1 MARDCLGEVTTMLHA
16 GFMPSSAP
24 KREGLQTAFLAAVIM
39 ACLDLQGTS
48 YAAEL
53 PRIASINLCTDQLL
67 ATLADP
73 AQILGLSPYSRDP
86 ARSWDA
92 VKAAQFPKLSGEA
105 EDVLVLRPDIVVAG
119 RFTKRATRELLKEKG
134 LRVVEFDAARSLDD
148 VKKQIRQMGDLV
160 GHPDRAAAEIK
171 RLDAAIAHAREVVAR
186 KPYRVLALSRRGW
199 VSGGDSLTSSLL
211 ATAGLSNAAADLGYK
226 LGGFASL
233 EAIVSLKPDFLLVS
247 DAGDFAEDEGR
258 AFMLHPALE
267 RFYPAAKRL
276 VIPEKLTVCG
286 GPRLSEALDRLAS
299 ELERVAH

>member
-1 MARDCLGEVTTMLHA
+1 MFHGR
-16 GFMPSSAP
+16 FMPSSAS
-24 KREGLQTAFLAAVIM
+24 KCEGLRSALVAIAIM
-39 ACLDLQGTS
+39 ISGGLQGAS

-67 ATLADP
+67 VTLADP
-73 AQILGLSPYSRDP
+73 SQILGLSPYSRDR

-105 EDVLVLRPDIVVAG
+105 EDVLVLRPDAVVAG

-160 GHPDRAAAEIK
+160 QHPDRAAAEIK
-171 RLDAAIAHAREVVAR
+171 RLDAAIAHAREVVSR

-199 VSGGDSLTSSLL
+199 VAGGDSLTNSLL
-211 ATAGLSNAAADLGYK
+211 ASAGLGNAAADLGYK

-233 EAIVSLKPDFLLVS
+233 EAIVSLRPDFLLVS
-247 DAGDFAEDEGR
+247 EAGDFAEDEGR

-276 VIPEKLTVCG
+276 VIPERLTVCG

-299 ELERVAH
+299 ELERVTH

>member
-1 MARDCLGEVTTMLHA
+1 MLHA

>member
-1 MARDCLGEVTTMLHA
+1 MLA
-16 GFMPSSAP
+16 IAILTCI
-24 KREGLQTAFLAAVIM
+24 GLHGA
-39 ACLDLQGTS
+39 S
-48 YAAEL
+48 HAAEL

-67 ATLADP
+67 VTLADP
-73 AQILGLSPYSRDP
+73 AQILGLSPYSRDR

-92 VKAAQFPKLSGEA
+92 AKAAQFPKLSGEA
-105 EDVLVLRPDIVVAG
+105 EDVLVLRPDVVVAG

-160 GHPDRAAAEIK
+160 QHPDRAAAEIK
-171 RLDAAIAHAREVVAR
+171 RLDAAIAHAREVVSR

-233 EAIVSLKPDFLLVS
+233 EAIVSLRPDFLLVS

-267 RFYPAAKRL
+267 RFYPASKRL
-276 VIPEKLTVCG
+276 VIPERLTVCG